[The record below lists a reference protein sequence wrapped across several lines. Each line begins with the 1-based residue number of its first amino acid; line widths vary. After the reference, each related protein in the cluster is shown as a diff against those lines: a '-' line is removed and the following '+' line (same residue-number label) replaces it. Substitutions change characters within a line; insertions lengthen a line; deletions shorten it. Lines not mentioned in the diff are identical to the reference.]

1 MANTITFAVMHQ
13 GACHIL
19 TGETQAEQDLNVAI
33 NAIIRAANIAD
44 YEQLGEGDR
53 YIPLSTR
60 GVIQHWNRGNLAE
73 FANIFIPGREVNDAQ
88 MTTIIKRLTSVKTAL
103 EQATLNFTTE
113 LTGEGRNLETRH
125 NQLEAG
131 KRALMDEITAYSQ
144 ILGRNELLDECTSAI
159 GQAHDIKI
167 YEQAPKALPIEH
179 DASNRNAATLLGA
192 AAKKYAEIKNYYGTG
207 AGRFASEEHKNIEV
221 AKAVAAIKVYHA
233 KALSHNN
240 EFRLST
246 VFTDVAAGF
255 EGSYHVDLHLHGKAF
270 TSQEFSSHAV
280 RYLLNG
286 KSFDES
292 RDELTQ
298 IQDRAVFSTKQN
310 GEIKRLRELKQKLTP
325 RGEQTDYTKLLT
337 RGLGWVAMGPV
348 IGARALMY
356 GRDRTFDEIIQI
368 ANGKSD
374 GDWLPQFPSRGAI
387 SDEERG
393 YLLALLQ
400 SEEEG
405 VQYEEARVQAA
416 KKLAIACDAKARQI
430 LESHAGGRKSIAQ
443 TCSDIKAIDI
453 ASQRGV
459 DLKAKT
465 IAARNSSLVQLAN
478 VSDAMLHDV
487 FPQLEMLGRIHFDI
501 FPTNVLGLMTPAVRG
516 IWNSGAIL
524 NNFETLQER
533 IKGARVFGGD
543 GLVQVLEK
551 AIAINRAYLE
561 ADPHDNEAKSQVL
574 EDYMSMLQ
582 LIPSY
587 TSRLHNSAG
596 DEHVETKEYPG
607 FKTTVGTDLM
617 DIKKKLEAQINSLM
631 DVQVHTAQGFADRL
645 QTLRPR
651 EANKLQQQIDTLLGL
666 LSQGTRILVP
676 NAALRAR
683 YYNAIA
689 ENLLA
694 YERAVEAREPNA
706 DAIQGAFTALVDD
719 IDRMVPH
726 QGFDARGRPTLPVRA
741 QPRDTAFN
749 RFERRDEA

>member
-1 MANTITFAVMHQ
+1 MANIITFAVVHA
-13 GACHIL
+13 GTCHVL
-19 TGETQAEQDLNVAI
+19 TGEKRDGQELHANI
-33 NAIIRAANIAD
+33 NAIIHDAQIHGYDA
-44 YEQLGEGDR
+44 LGDGDR

-60 GVIQHWNRGNLAE
+60 GPIQYWNRHNLAE
-73 FANIFIPGREVNDAQ
+73 FANIVMPGREVTETE
-88 MTTIIKRLTSVKTAL
+88 MTTIINRLTSVKTAL

-113 LTGEGRNLETRH
+113 VTGHGRNLETRH
-125 NQLEAG
+125 KQLEAA
-131 KRALMDEITAYSQ
+131 KKALQNEIRAYSQ
-144 ILGRNELLDECTSAI
+144 ILGQNELLDDCVMAL
-159 GQAHDIKI
+159 GQAQDIII
-167 YEQAPKALPIEH
+167 YGEAPKADHIEH
-179 DASNRNAATLLGA
+179 GADRGNAATLLQA
-192 AAKKYAEIKNYYGTG
+192 AAQKYAEVKKFYTEGKG
-207 AGRFASEEHKNIEV
+207 QFASEEHKNIEV

-233 KALSHNN
+233 KALSQNN
-240 EFRLST
+240 TFRLSS
-246 VFTDVAAGF
+246 VFTDHAQGY
-255 EGSYHVDLHLHGKAF
+255 EGSYHVDLHLHGKPF
-270 TSQEFSSHAV
+270 TSQEFSSRAV
-280 RYLLNG
+280 NYLLNG
-286 KSFDES
+286 KSFDDS
-292 RDELTQ
+292 TLELTH

-310 GEIKRLRELKQKLTP
+310 GEIKRLRELKQKLAA
-325 RGEQTDYTKLLT
+325 RGSQTDYTKLLT
-337 RGLGWVAMGPV
+337 RGLGWVAMAPV
-348 IGARALMY
+348 IGGRALMY
-356 GRDRTFDEIIQI
+356 GRDRTFEEIIQI

-459 DLKAKT
+459 ELKDKT
-465 IAARNSSLVQLAN
+465 IAARNSALVQLAN

-543 GLVQVLEK
+543 GLFQVLKK
-551 AIAINRAYLE
+551 AIAINEAYLQAHLGDRE
-561 ADPHDNEAKSQVL
+561 AASQVL

-596 DEHVETKEYPG
+596 DAHVETKEYPG
-607 FKTTVGTDLM
+607 FKTTLGRDLM
-617 DIKKKLEAQINSLM
+617 DIKKKLEEQITRL
-631 DVQVHTAQGFADRL
+631 DDARQHTAEGFAQRL
-645 QTLRPR
+645 RTLRPDD
-651 EANKLQQQIDTLLGL
+651 ANDLQTRIDTLLAM

-676 NAALRAR
+676 NAALRAQ

-689 ENLLA
+689 DSLRA
-694 YERAVEAREPNA
+694 FERAISENGDTNET
-706 DAIQGAFTALVDD
+706 FTALTAD
-719 IDRMVPH
+719 IDNMIPH
-726 QGFDARGRPTLPVRA
+726 QGIDARGKPTRPVRA
-741 QPRDTAFN
+741 EPRRTDFN
-749 RFERRDEA
+749 RCLPADD